1 MNTGKDIDTYA
12 NIYTKIIANTII
24 STNTNIAT
32 VISSSM
38 ILVFLLSY

>member
-1 MNTGKDIDTYA
+1 MNTGKDFDTYA
-12 NIYTKIIANTII
+12 NINTKIIANTII
-24 STNTNIAT
+24 ITNNNIAT

>member
-1 MNTGKDIDTYA
+1 MNTGNDFDTYA
-12 NIYTKIIANTII
+12 NINTKIIANTII